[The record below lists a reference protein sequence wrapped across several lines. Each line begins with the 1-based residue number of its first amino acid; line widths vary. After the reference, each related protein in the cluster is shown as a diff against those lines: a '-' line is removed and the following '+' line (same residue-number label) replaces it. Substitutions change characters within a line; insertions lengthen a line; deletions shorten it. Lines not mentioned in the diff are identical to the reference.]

1 MGVVGSAGPAYP
13 FQVPLSPAHPAAVLP
28 LQRLGL
34 PLSALVIGSLAPDL
48 PVYLPVG
55 VDYQT
60 THSGWGISVDVVIGL
75 ALLWLWFA
83 LLRDAVVDL
92 TPSLR
97 TRAPARV
104 RLDRRAWLLA
114 PLALAIGAATH
125 VLWDSATHDWGF
137 IVEELPLL
145 REQYGAMRGY
155 QWLQQLSTA
164 AGSIAV
170 AAYCVHQ
177 MKKKAVVHRS
187 PAVQH
192 SGLWLVP
199 VALSALAVG
208 LASRDPEAAVGAG
221 LIALVVVA
229 IGWRVARQPSP
240 AVVAGDR

>member
-1 MGVVGSAGPAYP
+1 M
-13 FQVPLSPAHPAAVLP
+13 SPAHPAAVLP

-34 PLSALVIGSLAPDL
+34 PLSALVVGSVAPDV

-60 THSGWGISVDVVIGL
+60 THSGWGIAVDVVIGL
-75 ALLWLWFA
+75 AVLWLWFA

-97 TRAPARV
+97 TRAPARA
-104 RLDRRAWLLA
+104 RPDRRAWLLA

-137 IVEELPLL
+137 IVEEFAFL
-145 REQYGAMRGY
+145 REQYGRMRGY

-164 AGSIAV
+164 AGCIVV

-177 MKKKAVVHRS
+177 LKRRAVVNRS
-187 PAVQH
+187 PAVQR

-199 VALSALAVG
+199 VPLSALAGG
-208 LASRDPEAAVGAG
+208 LAFRDVEAAVGAA

-229 IGWRVARQPSP
+229 IGWRIARREES
-240 AVVAGDR
+240 

>member
-1 MGVVGSAGPAYP
+1 VGVVGSAGPAYP

-60 THSGWGISVDVVIGL
+60 THSGRGISVDVVIGL

-145 REQYGAMRGY
+145 REQYGPMRGY

-177 MKKKAVVHRS
+177 MKKKAVVHRP

-208 LASRDPEAAVGAG
+208 LASRDLEAAVGAG
-221 LIALVVVA
+221 LVALVGVA
-229 IGWRVARQPSP
+229 IGWRVARQPSR

>member
-1 MGVVGSAGPAYP
+1 M
-13 FQVPLSPAHPAAVLP
+13 LP

-60 THSGWGISVDVVIGL
+60 THSGRGIAVDVVIGL

-97 TRAPARV
+97 RRAPARG

-145 REQYGAMRGY
+145 REQYGPMMGY

-177 MKKKAVVHRS
+177 MKKKPVVHRP
-187 PAVQH
+187 PAVQR
-192 SGLWLVP
+192 SGFWLAP
-199 VALSALAVG
+199 VALSALVVG
-208 LASRDPEAAVGAG
+208 LASRDGWAAVGA
-221 LIALVVVA
+221 ALVALVAVA
-229 IGWRVARQPSP
+229 IGWRIARQPSQ

>member
-1 MGVVGSAGPAYP
+1 VGSAGPAYP

-75 ALLWLWFA
+75 ALMWLWFT

-145 REQYGAMRGY
+145 REQYGPMRGY

-177 MKKKAVVHRS
+177 MKKKAVVDRS

-208 LASRDPEAAVGAG
+208 LASRDLEAAVGAG
-221 LIALVVVA
+221 LVALVVVA
-229 IGWRVARQPSP
+229 IGWRVARQPSR
-240 AVVAGDR
+240 AVVADDR